1 MYKRQIN
8 WSLLEKESR
17 EEKTKVYILIK
28 DSDGEEVNRVNAS
41 ASKGL
46 NRVAWNLRHG
56 SNPVINSDRMQ
67 YRSSGS
73 RRYSRSGHFVSPGN
87 YTASLVK
94 ETEGQMFV
102 LDGPINF
109 NVVDL
114 GRSTLK
120 GTSYEDYSAHA
131 DKVDQIYDRQTLFS
145 NKLTKT
151 MNIVKAMRLSPVSY
165 THLRAHETS

>member
-1 MYKRQIN
+1 MINKGQQIPAIN

-73 RRYSRSGHFVSPGN
+73 EG
-87 YTASLVK
+87 TADLVILCHL
-94 ETEGQMFV
+94 E
-102 LDGPINF
+102 I
-109 NVVDL
+109 
-114 GRSTLK
+114 TLL
-120 GTSYEDYSAHA
+120 H
-131 DKVDQIYDRQTLFS
+131 
-145 NKLTKT
+145 
-151 MNIVKAMRLSPVSY
+151 
-165 THLRAHETS
+165 